1 MNFFFPSQQ
10 KICLEKYFFYYSN
23 QKCEI
28 FLVNDHQNIINS
40 INLKS
45 KISIQSYFY
54 TCIKLENTS
63 KT

>member
-10 KICLEKYFFYYSN
+10 KIFLEKYFFHYSN
-23 QKCEI
+23 QKFEI

-45 KISIQSYFY
+45 KISIQLYFY